1 MKIIERLAAARM
13 AATMTSMQFV
23 WQKIRAQWLT
33 LVSADGWRPAVAL
46 AIFAAL
52 VQAAFL
58 WDIAG
63 APIFRFPLV
72 DAGTYHRLAV
82 DILKGNGVVGA
93 FWQPPGYPYFLAFL
107 YEMGGADPVVGR
119 ALQALLLAP
128 LLALLLWRVGRRV
141 VPPAWAFG
149 AALVACVTGPLL
161 FYFSQLLAAA
171 PAAVLIAAVLWLA
184 LRAMERPGMVRWLL
198 AGVAT
203 GVAILFVATSAA
215 VIPVLLVF
223 AWLGAP
229 AGWRQRCKRVAAMIV
244 GVGLIVL
251 PVTMRNALHCGKL
264 VWVSTN
270 GGVNFYVGNSHD
282 WDVSLTTQPGQDWD
296 QMVRMPYKAG
306 AKDSAEMDRWFER
319 QALRDMKHHPKTA
332 LRRLIEKA
340 LVFWHG
346 REIPRNLNIYDWR
359 SESLL
364 LSATVWRAGICFP
377 VGLLVPLAVIGV
389 VMLRRQRAVVLLA
402 TSIVAYGL
410 LVALFFP
417 CSRYRVPV
425 LPVIVLFATAGVWA
439 IAMAVREKQT
449 RTIRMLAVALVVLV
463 VLANMPFT
471 WPTDSVN
478 YNAHLWNAIGA
489 AADTRGDKIMAK
501 NSYQR
506 ALEFD
511 PRFADAHF
519 NLGSVYTR
527 NGDDMRA
534 EACYEGAVAARPDHD
549 KARINL
555 ALLLAKR
562 GRVEDALRQL
572 TFAEMVNPLNA
583 GAFYNHAAVLMQAG
597 KRAEA
602 LAPLNRAAVLEPR
615 YAPQLHV
622 LERELNAGQKEVTR

>member
-1 MKIIERLAAARM
+1 
-13 AATMTSMQFV
+13 
-23 WQKIRAQWLT
+23 
-33 LVSADGWRPAVAL
+33 
-46 AIFAAL
+46 
-52 VQAAFL
+52 
-58 WDIAG
+58 
-63 APIFRFPLV
+63 
-72 DAGTYHRLAV
+72 
-82 DILKGNGVVGA
+82 
-93 FWQPPGYPYFLAFL
+93 
-107 YEMGGADPVVGR
+107 
-119 ALQALLLAP
+119 
-128 LLALLLWRVGRRV
+128 
-141 VPPAWAFG
+141 
-149 AALVACVTGPLL
+149 
-161 FYFSQLLAAA
+161 
-171 PAAVLIAAVLWLA
+171 
-184 LRAMERPGMVRWLL
+184 
-198 AGVAT
+198 
-203 GVAILFVATSAA
+203 
-215 VIPVLLVF
+215 
-223 AWLGAP
+223 
-229 AGWRQRCKRVAAMIV
+229 
-244 GVGLIVL
+244 
-251 PVTMRNALHCGKL
+251 
-264 VWVSTN
+264 
-270 GGVNFYVGNSHD
+270 
-282 WDVSLTTQPGQDWD
+282 
-296 QMVRMPYKAG
+296 
-306 AKDSAEMDRWFER
+306 
-319 QALRDMKHHPKTA
+319 
-332 LRRLIEKA
+332 
-340 LVFWHG
+340 
-346 REIPRNLNIYDWR
+346 
-359 SESLL
+359 
-364 LSATVWRAGICFP
+364 
-377 VGLLVPLAVIGV
+377 
-389 VMLRRQRAVVLLA
+389 
-402 TSIVAYGL
+402 
-410 LVALFFP
+410 
-417 CSRYRVPV
+417 
-425 LPVIVLFATAGVWA
+425 
-439 IAMAVREKQT
+439 MAVREKQT